1 MTKRLFP
8 FLLAA
13 LASTAPAFA
22 HMPYVLPTLFDAG
35 GRERVTVEASF
46 SEDPFRPEVA
56 MRDAPFEVTGP
67 DGQTTRLTG
76 AQQTQDRTLVEAA
89 LPADG
94 LYRISSG
101 QRLGRMNKMY
111 RKGKEWVLVGDGEA
125 APAGT
130 PLTDA
135 RSTTL
140 ADVYVLRGK
149 PTGTGALKPR
159 GVALEV
165 HPEGD
170 PSGYAPGALLGF
182 TVLFDG
188 KPLAGSVVTVFREAG
203 FYDGRKQVAEV
214 RSDKAGRI
222 AATAP
227 DAGRYLVMVRHRPD
241 AAPAAGGPHL
251 SYTAT
256 LAFEVM

>member
-1 MTKRLFP
+1 MNKRAFYLVF
-8 FLLAA
+8 AA
-13 LASTAPAFA
+13 WVTAAPAFA

-35 GRERVTVEASF
+35 TRERVTVEAAF

-67 DGQTTRLTG
+67 DGKTVKLSG
-76 AQQTQDRTLVEAA
+76 SLQTQDRTIVEAA

-111 RKGKEWVLVGDGEA
+111 RRGSEWVLVGDGEA
-125 APAGT
+125 PPAGT
-130 PLTDA
+130 PLIDA

-140 ADVYVLRGK
+140 ADAYVLRGK
-149 PTGTGALKPR
+149 ATGDGALKPR
-159 GVALEV
+159 GTALEV
-165 HPEGD
+165 HPASD
-170 PSGYAPGALLGF
+170 PSGYAPGAPLAF
-182 TVLFDG
+182 TILFDG
-188 KPLAGSVVTVFREAG
+188 KPLVGTVVTVFRESG

-227 DAGRYLVMVRHRPD
+227 DAGRYMVMVRHRPD
-241 AAPAAGGPHL
+241 TAPATGGPHL